1 MADSIVRRAMA
12 RSIAFVLASV
22 LAAPALA
29 QAGGDARYR
38 PPPCS
43 SENPCATV
51 FEENGLYGVRDA
63 AGEVTVPPTY
73 PRARMASEIFG
84 GVHGLILTY
93 NRYNRIGFVG
103 RDGRELSPPRYT
115 NVNRYASG
123 LVASVDGDDHT
134 RCAFDLG
141 GRQITPCQFTN
152 LVPSSTGFSGDQ
164 RGTPV
169 YFDYT
174 GLPAT
179 TPPEVVQTQ
188 AALAA
193 SRAREAAAAA
203 APRLPV
209 IVPLSPREARA
220 SARVRTLVD
229 ARDWEGALRAAI
241 AGTAHDQLHA
251 LLEFYMESRES
262 DAGYAA
268 TMRLMEQN
276 LDMFAEAHSVAEGPD
291 RRTMGDMRRAMQRH
305 MYMQELRAGAG
316 APSRTPGGNTYIPAR
331 TVGECHS
338 RGGSVS
344 AMGYCRQ

>member
-1 MADSIVRRAMA
+1 MKTTLFAIVFAA
-12 RSIAFVLASV
+12 LLGA
-22 LAAPALA
+22 AAPAFA
-29 QAGGDARYR
+29 QEGGDARYR

-43 SENPCATV
+43 EEHPCASV
-51 FEENGLYGVRDA
+51 FEQNGVYGVRNA
-63 AGEVTVPPTY
+63 QGEVTVPPTY
-73 PRARMASEIFG
+73 PRARMASEIFR

-93 NRYNRIGFVG
+93 NRYNRIGFVD

-115 NVNRYASG
+115 NGNLYASG
-123 LVASVDGDDHT
+123 LVFSVDGDDHT

-141 GRQITPCQFTN
+141 GRQITPCEFTN

-169 YFDYT
+169 YFDFA
-174 GLPAT
+174 GRPAT
-179 TPPEVVQTQ
+179 TPPEVAQTQ

-193 SRAREAAAAA
+193 SRARDAAAAA
-203 APRLPV
+203 APRRPV
-209 IVPLSPREARA
+209 VVPLSPREARA

-229 ARDWEGALRAAI
+229 GRDWEGAMRAAI
-241 AGTAHDQLHA
+241 AGNAHDQLHA
-251 LLEFYMESRES
+251 LLEFYIESSES

-268 TMRLMEQN
+268 TVRLLEQN
-276 LDMFAEAHSVAEGPD
+276 LGMLATAHSVAEGPD
-291 RRTMGDMRRAMQRH
+291 RRTMGNMRNTMQRH

-338 RGGSVS
+338 SGGTVS
-344 AMGYCRQ
+344 AMGYCRR